1 METNAPSMLCLS
13 GPFCCDSAHCSLLGR
28 VWLSV
33 RAIPTSPPRA
43 GEGNA
48 VRHYGGSYA
57 WFTAPSLVAETN
69 SERASGANE
78 IPFGTH
84 GFEFADGLADL
95 DRADLRPVERDHLSE
110 VASSN
115 EFHRRRAEHRA
126 ERAIKRGRDP
136 PR

>member
-1 METNAPSMLCLS
+1 M
-13 GPFCCDSAHCSLLGR
+13 GG
-28 VWLSV
+28 
-33 RAIPTSPPRA
+33 AI
-43 GEGNA
+43 
-48 VRHYGGSYA
+48 A
-57 WFTAPSLVAETN
+57 WFTALSLVAETN

-126 ERAIKRGRDP
+126 ERAIKRGR
-136 PR
+136 RSASLKVAEHAYA